1 VNYCRLKLTQER
13 KASEQIVGHA
23 FGAVWIVGVPPC
35 SRPERGHVGEVA
47 KVENRL
53 RGVCLAEGEHCLR
66 RARIGKVA
74 VRA

>member
-1 VNYCRLKLTQER
+1 MDYGRLKLTQER
-13 KASEQIVGHA
+13 KASEEIVGHRL
-23 FGAVWIVGVPPC
+23 GMVWIVGVPPC
-35 SRPERGHVGEVA
+35 PGPESGHVGEVA

-53 RGVCLAEGEHCLR
+53 GGVCLAEGKHCLR